1 MTHHQNANAGAL
13 PWAGMPGVKCVFS
26 RTADGTVTGKII
38 IERAGKQPIVIQAKG
53 NEEVMAKQL
62 MKRFGRDLQ
71 VAKAGGHVGL
81 FGFLKKIKKMAKKIV
96 RGKILG
102 TVVKGFKSVMKI
114 PLLGPAL
121 GVAVPALGATY
132 LALKGAEA
140 LGISPW
146 QARKMRKEKDPRKR
160 AAYARKI
167 RARSRLIARARWA
180 RARRRA
186 AGRGYRRP
194 RYSRYQ
200 RPQRRGYYSRQRY
213 QPQRRGYYG
222 RPQRG
227 GWGRLAGDGGAETA
241 GLSIMHAKRM
251 LARAHRGCPKTKHAL
266 RCVKNKA
273 ARGDANAITAWKV
286 LQACMRR
293 SGLVRGSMLISGTGA
308 PEDDLENLITAAGG
322 DIDDLMAAAGVE
334 DEESLFAVAGVDLEL
349 DHSPEDDE
357 DEDEGGAVAGA
368 VAAVTVVP
376 DALDLDSGYYNI
388 IGGYEGEWPVSSIGC
403 AQPPAPAAAG
413 YHQPTAE
420 IVTGADGIQRTKVW
434 NGIRWIWSELR
445 PHTGIRSETQGF
457 GLRDAL
463 LYGMQQIQAR
473 ELAS

>member
-1 MTHHQNANAGAL
+1 MTDQNANAGAL
-13 PWAGMPGVKCVFS
+13 PWAGMPGVKCQFS
-26 RTADGTVTGKII
+26 RTPDGTVTGKCI

-53 NEEVMAKQL
+53 NEELMAQQL
-62 MKRFGRDLQ
+62 LKRFGRDLQ

-102 TVVKGFKSVMKI
+102 TIVKGFKGVMKI
-114 PLLGPAL
+114 PILGPAL

-132 LALKGAEA
+132 LALKGAEK

-167 RARSRLIARARWA
+167 RARSRLIGRSRWA

-186 AGRGYRRP
+186 SGRHRRP

-200 RPQRRGYYSRQRY
+200 RPQRRR
-213 QPQRRGYYG
+213 YYG
-222 RPQRG
+222 RPQQRYSRYRRPQRR
-227 GWGRLAGDGGAETA
+227 GWGRFSGEESAEAA
-241 GLSIMHAKRM
+241 GLTLRHAKRM
-251 LARAHRGCPKTKHAL
+251 LARAHRGCPKAKHAL

-273 ARGDANAITAWKV
+273 ARGDRAAMTAWKV
-286 LQACMRR
+286 LRACMQR
-293 SGLVRGSMLISGTGA
+293 GGFVRGQMLISGTGA
-308 PEDDLENLITAAGG
+308 PEDDLENLIYAAGG
-322 DIDDLMAAAGVE
+322 DVEDLMEAAGVE
-334 DEESLFAVAGVDLEL
+334 DEEELFAVAGVDLEL

-357 DEDEGGAVAGA
+357 DEDEGGAVAGN
-368 VAAVTVVP
+368 AVTTLVP
-376 DALDLDSGYYNI
+376 GGLDIDAGYYNI
-388 IGGYEGEWPVSSIGC
+388 VGGYEGEWPTMEVGC
-403 AQPPAPAAAG
+403 VTPPAAAG
-413 YHQPTAE
+413 LHHAGHHQHE
-420 IVTGADGIQRTKVW
+420 IVTGADGVPRVKAW
-434 NGIRWIWSELR
+434 NGIRWVWSELR

-457 GLRDAL
+457 GLRDAVL
-463 LYGMQQIQAR
+463 LGMQKIQAR